1 MILLTSQRQVALLD
15 LHKPSQIFI
24 DGYHKIPSSY
34 KQLVTIMAYFPSLK
48 QAIPIFHCLT
58 NKKTCQIYQQMFL
71 TFEAIMKEL
80 LNKRDATL
88 NCPIITLDFEMALLE
103 AIKWNWPK
111 SKLQGCFFHFIKCQI
126 YKLRELG
133 FSKKE
138 YRKDTYR
145 LVTLLSAL
153 PFVENGIVI
162 SVFECIKSQ
171 DLFKDY

>member
-1 MILLTSQRQVALLD
+1 
-15 LHKPSQIFI
+15 
-24 DGYHKIPSSY
+24 
-34 KQLVTIMAYFPSLK
+34 
-48 QAIPIFHCLT
+48 
-58 NKKTCQIYQQMFL
+58 
-71 TFEAIMKEL
+71 
-80 LNKRDATL
+80 
-88 NCPIITLDFEMALLE
+88 LDFEIALLE

-111 SKLQGCFFHFIKCQI
+111 SKLQGSFFHFIKCQI
-126 YKLRELG
+126 HKLRELG

-171 DLFKDY
+171 DLFKDYSDFFEYFEKTWLYGNFPISFWNVGTKTKRDFYKSQEVKHTNNTLESFH